1 MSFWRKG
8 TNCFTSVVAN
18 AREPTLSGESLTHSN
33 HLCWVPFAAFGRI
46 RGNEAARTA
55 SWTQRDEL
63 APFHCDDPQAKGPCG
78 VLQVTAV
85 HRSKSGPPM
94 SALGHRRTLAC
105 ACAMFA
111 LPPKA
116 DIG

>member
-33 HLCWVPFAAFGRI
+33 HLCWVPFAAFKRI

-55 SWTQRDEL
+55 SWTRQICGL
-63 APFHCDDPQAKGPCG
+63 APFDAIRPLLVGAVPEFG
-78 VLQVTAV
+78 V
-85 HRSKSGPPM
+85 G
-94 SALGHRRTLAC
+94 LGTFCLY
-105 ACAMFA
+105 
-111 LPPKA
+111 
-116 DIG
+116 